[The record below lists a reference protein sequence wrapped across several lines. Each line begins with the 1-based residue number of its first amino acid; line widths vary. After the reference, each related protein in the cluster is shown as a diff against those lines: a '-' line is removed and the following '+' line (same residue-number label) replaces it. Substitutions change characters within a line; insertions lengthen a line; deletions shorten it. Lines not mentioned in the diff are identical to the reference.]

1 MNLGYTR
8 RLTLGGYN
16 MEHHNIDIWP
26 IPEDKKPCYI
36 NEPWLIDG
44 SLLDYYAES
53 TKEQL
58 QSPDEEKDNIR
69 VYVPLDFNC
78 KVILR
83 RLDWLILRYGEAN
96 EANEMNFSSDVEQLI
111 SQIEIYDQF
120 WSVQHMPKE
129 GVHSAEAVSLV
140 RKFVDKLLD
149 IPDGGAELFP
159 FGLVDE
165 LREEYLGEE
174 SDW

>member
-1 MNLGYTR
+1 
-8 RLTLGGYN
+8 

-26 IPEDKKPCYI
+26 IPEGKKPCYI
-36 NEPWLIDG
+36 NEPWLTDG
-44 SLLDYYAES
+44 SLLDYNAES
-53 TKEQL
+53 IKEQL
-58 QSPDEEKDNIR
+58 QAPDREKDNIR
-69 VYVPLDFNC
+69 VYVPLDLNR
-78 KVILR
+78 KAILR
-83 RLDWLILRYGEAN
+83 RLDWLILRYGEVN
-96 EANEMNFSSDVEQLI
+96 EANEMNFSSDVEHLI

-120 WSVQHMPKE
+120 WFIRHMPKE
-129 GVHSAEAVSLV
+129 GEHSAEAVRLV

-159 FGLVDE
+159 FELVDE

>member
-1 MNLGYTR
+1 M
-8 RLTLGGYN
+8 
-16 MEHHNIDIWP
+16 
-26 IPEDKKPCYI
+26 
-36 NEPWLIDG
+36 
-44 SLLDYYAES
+44 DYYAES

-69 VYVPLDFNC
+69 VYVPLDLNR
-78 KVILR
+78 KAILR
-83 RLDWLILRYGEAN
+83 RLEWLILRYGEAD
-96 EANEMNFSSDVEQLI
+96 EANENHFNSDVERLV

-120 WSVQHMPKE
+120 WSVRHMPKE
-129 GVHSAEAVSLV
+129 GEHSTEAVSLV
-140 RKFVDKLLD
+140 REFVDKLLD

-174 SDW
+174 SDL